1 MLTSVDIVKTFADSI
16 AMVCAAGLGV
26 VLFTRH
32 RLRADD
38 HVLRSAIVVA
48 ALLGLR
54 ILDRFFDAQIVNIV
68 LELVVASLPV
78 VALLLAESLI
88 RRHAPVWMK
97 FACLGAGLAIVLLA
111 ALRLDLLG
119 AVRIPAMG
127 IALVLSLAL
136 VLGLM
141 VFRDRASLMAN
152 ENERITS
159 LLIGFVILIPF
170 AATDFLDN
178 RYEQLV
184 GMGAIGVLS
193 LTLAF
198 VRGVSGRPELSGY
211 LVDLVL
217 ALAASLVLLGLATAL
232 FDPSGRQL
240 LELGICLMAFGLGLV
255 CFGHL
260 RRLAQDRGTLR
271 LHSGLAH
278 ARMGSIHGFLEDLRR
293 HGLLKSSHLLEGD
306 ELTENA
312 APELIELL
320 ASTPL
325 VSRSI
330 LEEMHADGSITP
342 DRGAALSLL
351 TAYQYT
357 HAVSF
362 GTSPPRILLCES
374 TALGSDQ
381 SEEDEFR
388 LLSRMAALIQ
398 TTNDSD

>member
-1 MLTSVDIVKTFADSI
+1 MLTSVDIVTVFADGV

-26 VLFTRH
+26 VLFNRH
-32 RLRADD
+32 RLRADN

-54 ILDRFFDAQIVNIV
+54 MLNRFSDAEIVNIV

-97 FACLGAGLAIVLLA
+97 LACLSASLAIVLLA

-119 AVRIPAMG
+119 AVRVPAMG
-127 IALVLSLAL
+127 MALVLSLAL

-141 VFRDRASLMAN
+141 VFRDRTSLMAN

-159 LLIGFVILIPF
+159 LLVGFVILIPF

-198 VRGVSGRPELSGY
+198 IRGVSGRPELPGY
-211 LVDLVL
+211 LVEL
-217 ALAASLVLLGLATAL
+217 ALALVTSLILLGLTKAL
-232 FDPSGRQL
+232 FDPSTRQL
-240 LELGICLMAFGLGLV
+240 LELGICLMAFGMGVV

-260 RRLAQDRGTLR
+260 RRLAQQDKLR

-278 ARMGSIHGFLEDLRR
+278 ARMGSVHEFLEDLRR
-293 HGLLKSSHLLEGD
+293 HGSLRSSHLLEGD

-312 APELIELL
+312 APEVIELL
-320 ASTPL
+320 ANTPI
-325 VSRSI
+325 VSRSV
-330 LEEMHADGSITP
+330 LEEMQAGGRIPP

-374 TALGSDQ
+374 TALGSDR

-398 TTNDSD
+398 AAKSSD